1 LEENPIYIQWR
12 RKMTDVCK
20 FKFQEKVGKK
30 IIEKQIARAI
40 ETAEYTFGQAKVRL
54 HAGYL
59 AADDKVVIDVS
70 SEVGE
75 YIAQIFIGLM
85 TRQLGE
91 EKFTVERIRRSEEP

>member
-1 LEENPIYIQWR
+1 
-12 RKMTDVCK
+12 MTDVCK
-20 FKFQEKVGKK
+20 FKFLEKVGKK
-30 IIEKQIARAI
+30 TIEKEIARAI

-59 AADDKVVIDVS
+59 ATNDKAVIDAS

-85 TRQLGE
+85 TRKLGE
-91 EKFTVERIRRSEEP
+91 DKFTVERIRRSDEL